1 MRSNRKTAI
10 AIGTLF
16 LVATATYIAGS
27 ALITAAKSPDTLGN
41 LNQAQLRIG
50 VLLEFVD
57 AAAAVGIAILLLA
70 TLRAFGEVSVLAYAV
85 SRIAESVLIMV
96 STLAALLLIPLS
108 ERYAQADGS
117 NASQLQDLAL
127 LLTKSYDFA
136 FQLAMI
142 ALGAGSVG
150 LCYVLYRANLVPRV
164 LALVGVVGYVCLF
177 VSGWLVIFGSDLG
190 VLLFAP
196 GAVFEIAFPLWL
208 IIKGFN
214 ESASTKGLP
223 ASNAGPRPGLEWL
236 GATR

>member
-27 ALITAAKSPDTLGN
+27 ALITAAKSPDNLAN
-41 LNQAQLRIG
+41 LNQTQLRIG

-70 TLRAFGEVSVLAYAV
+70 TLRAFSDVTVLAYAA
-85 SRIAESVLIMV
+85 SRVVESVLIMV
-96 STLAALLLIPLS
+96 SALAALLLLPLS
-108 ERYAQADGS
+108 DRYALAVGS

-127 LLTKSYDFA
+127 VLTRSYDFA

-150 LCYVLYRANLVPRV
+150 LCYVLYRANLVPRLLAV
-164 LALVGVVGYVCLF
+164 LGMVGYVCLF
-177 VSGWLVIFGSDLG
+177 VSGWLAIFGSDLG
-190 VLLFAP
+190 ALLFAP
-196 GAVFEIAFPLWL
+196 GALFEIAFPLWL

-214 ESASTKGLP
+214 ESAFTTGLA
-223 ASNAGPRPGLEWL
+223 ASNAGPRPGMEWL